1 MNVDS
6 IGRFESASA
15 VASDLEPGASGSGFE
30 RLLRSEIGGASP
42 DRDRRAEP
50 DRDAG
55 RSTSRS
61 GEEPGRSQTADASR
75 SGAEPGSE
83 GIASQPEPASSG
95 REEPDARRTV
105 AGAGESG
112 ETRESASSRSDE
124 TGRER
129 AELDRTLEDGEEV
142 AEEAVL
148 TIAQG
153 AATRVSAEQASAPA
167 NGSAAGSTAVVEAA
181 ASTAS
186 TARTDPASPSA
197 TGASAPEIPPASS
210 DGASTSGESRPE
222 SRVGSGAERAAGE
235 SPAGVLGS
243 GAELARARAEG
254 PSSDSSLRE
263 ETGAPRA
270 AEAAASSQ
278 GGDPARAAALAPGGG
293 DPGRTGRTE
302 IVAGPGSERTE
313 GATDP
318 RGTGSGSQAAL
329 AGGREEGAA
338 DREGGRQ
345 ETSSD
350 RRSETDSRAGAAAA
364 AASGPAD
371 PVARPEVGL
380 PAGMATEVA
389 DASSTRIDSATTST
403 ASTTAIASSPATA
416 PGAAMVA
423 GAETAPA
430 GSAAV
435 PPAADALAVQTEWLA
450 ARGGGSARLVLHPP
464 ELGEIAIRVTL
475 RGESV
480 DVVMVA
486 QEAAA
491 RTIAEEQSDRLA
503 QAFSA
508 RDLRMESFEVRRA
521 DAQPALDP
529 ELESRLMDSGSRER
543 EQAGGEGAEE
553 GDLRRPV
560 GLRSGAGAASA
571 MTSPGVAAPRTGSV
585 DLRI

>member
-50 DRDAG
+50 DRDAR

-61 GEEPGRSQTADASR
+61 GEEPGRSQTADTSR

-83 GIASQPEPASSG
+83 GIAYQPEPASSG
-95 REEPDARRTV
+95 REEPDARRTA

-129 AELDRTLEDGEEV
+129 AEVDRTLENGEEV

-148 TIAQG
+148 MIAQG
-153 AATRVSAEQASAPA
+153 AATRVSAEPASAPA
-167 NGSAAGSTAVVEAA
+167 NGSAAGSAVIVEAA

-186 TARTDPASPSA
+186 TDPASPSA

-210 DGASTSGESRPE
+210 DGASASGESRPE

-235 SPAGVLGS
+235 SPAGASGS

-270 AEAAASSQ
+270 VEAAASSQ
-278 GGDPARAAALAPGGG
+278 GGDPARAAALAPGGA
-293 DPGRTGRTE
+293 DPGRTARTE
-302 IVAGPGSERTE
+302 IVAGPGSERAD

-318 RGTGSGSQAAL
+318 RGAGSGSQAAL

-364 AASGPAD
+364 AASGSAD
-371 PVARPEVGL
+371 SVARPEVGL
-380 PAGMATEVA
+380 PAGMAAEVA

-403 ASTTAIASSPATA
+403 ASTTAIASSAATA

-430 GSAAV
+430 GSAPA